1 MMTRSFDNGPS
12 WYKAP
17 RSFVCCHFV
26 RKSLE
31 LLQNAVL
38 FLNLVDHFTLIL
50 KLFAS
55 RRQKQYPL
63 HLDYIVILGLKG

>member
-1 MMTRSFDNGPS
+1 M
-12 WYKAP
+12 AP
-17 RSFVCCHFV
+17 AGIRLRVVLFVCHFV